1 VQDEGEEAVK
11 CVISNMMTGKS
22 FPKAFTIFATHVLQ
36 MVNISL
42 GRRINMGST
51 LNPHTKHVLSVQR
64 LLNTPKVIFA
74 PTAIR

>member
-1 VQDEGEEAVK
+1 VQDEEEEAVK

-42 GRRINMGST
+42 GRRINM
-51 LNPHTKHVLSVQR
+51 LP
-64 LLNTPKVIFA
+64 P
-74 PTAIR
+74 